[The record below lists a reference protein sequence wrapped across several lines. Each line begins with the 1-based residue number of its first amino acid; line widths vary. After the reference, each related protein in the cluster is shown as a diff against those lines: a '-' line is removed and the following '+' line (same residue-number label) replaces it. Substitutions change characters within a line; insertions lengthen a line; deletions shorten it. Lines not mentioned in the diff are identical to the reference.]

1 MERERLVSIVGGR
14 AVKYVGL
21 KKPSQIIPFKG
32 KFPLLEPYQIAL
44 YNEAIQSTEKIED
57 LSEEFQKVTEKG
69 NRIAILEEG
78 FKKYLS
84 EYNITVD
91 DFMKLS
97 NSDKSD
103 KLMNWLNRD
112 CIDFSQLTIK

>member
-44 YNEAIQSTEKIED
+44 
-57 LSEEFQKVTEKG
+57 
-69 NRIAILEEG
+69 LEEG